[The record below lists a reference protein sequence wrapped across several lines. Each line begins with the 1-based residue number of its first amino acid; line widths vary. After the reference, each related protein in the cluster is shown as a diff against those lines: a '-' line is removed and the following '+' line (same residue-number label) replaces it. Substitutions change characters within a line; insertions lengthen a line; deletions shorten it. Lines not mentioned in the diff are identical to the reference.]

1 MKHSLCEK
9 QQAAA
14 SGRPASN
21 RPTAGRANP
30 KAAFRYRIDVYDR
43 LAEDREALFAA
54 AEKLAASLN
63 VPPELKGQFG
73 VSGTNSSCP
82 GLLRRDIIEAM
93 AASSRKV
100 APLNRLGDEIRRTVK
115 SVYGDEYDAAP
126 ANSCEALL
134 GITYDALLTPP
145 LLGRG
150 EPYRVR
156 CVAPI
161 ERHIEHHLSYGRP
174 FPPRYKDLFADRGST
189 AGELGLLGRRYM
201 STDIVLVELPGA
213 RYDLHGLKHYPTPL
227 LMNVD
232 ANASAAALRQAAA
245 VHRMD
250 LVGFLS
256 LGYDTPGYGY
266 RERDVDGTPVLQR
279 LIGEL
284 AEELGVVYVSDN
296 AWGMPFVGT
305 DPRRTKADVML
316 YSMDKVTGSPIGG
329 LAIGR
334 EAAMV
339 NLRRALGIHGER
351 WGNVS
356 AHGKA
361 SHVAGDPGRETMAGM
376 LAALRVLRDSPD
388 IVTKPIDD
396 THMIVMDELSRM
408 RSTLGTGIV
417 VTKSYNLGGIEIN
430 YEGTWAD
437 GKVGIPI
444 FNIEDRVA
452 GSNLLSR
459 CLARMGM
466 VPNQAEDGNL
476 VLTPG
481 LGTVDEDGH
490 LIEERMR
497 LAARGL
503 FSVLALL
510 AEWVDERS

>member
-1 MKHSLCEK
+1 MKNSPGRK
-9 QQAAA
+9 QQTAVAAPPA
-14 SGRPASN
+14 NSQTLPGRSFSKSAL
-21 RPTAGRANP
+21 
-30 KAAFRYRIDVYDR
+30 RYRIDVYDC
-43 LAEDREALFAA
+43 LAEQREALFEAA
-54 AEKLAASLN
+54 DKLAASLG
-63 VPPELKGQFG
+63 VPPELKAQFG

-93 AASSRKV
+93 SSSSRKV
-100 APLNRLGDEIRRTVK
+100 APLNRLGDEIRRMVK

-126 ANSCEALL
+126 ANSCEALT

-161 ERHIEHHLSYGRP
+161 ERHVEHHLSYGRP
-174 FPPRYKDLFADRGST
+174 FPPRYKDMFADRGAT

-232 ANASAAALRQAAA
+232 ATASAAALRQAATI
-245 VHRMD
+245 HRAD

-266 RERDVDGTPVLQR
+266 SERDADGTPTLQR
-279 LIGEL
+279 LIGCL

-305 DPRRTKADVML
+305 DPRLTKADVML

-339 NLRRALGIHGER
+339 NIRRALGIHGER

-361 SHVAGDPGRETMAGM
+361 SHVAADPGRESMAGM
-376 LAALRVLRDSPD
+376 LAALRVLRDSPEK
-388 IVTKPIDD
+388 VTKPIDD
-396 THMIVMDELSRM
+396 THAIVLDELSRQK
-408 RSTLGTGIV
+408 SVLGTGIV
-417 VTKSYNLGGIEIN
+417 VTKSYNLGGVEIN
-430 YEGTWAD
+430 YEGTWAN

-459 CLARMGM
+459 CLARMG
-466 VPNQAEDGNL
+466 VIPNQAEDGNL

-481 LGTVDEDGH
+481 LGTVDEEGN

-503 FSVLALL
+503 FSALALL
-510 AEWVDERS
+510 AEWVGERS